1 MPVKMTGAQYKA
13 FLATEWGPDAYWEDT
28 EILKNGEAVEGD
40 RDSDPTLYADAD
52 TVTIL
57 GGTIIPDQ
65 SLPPSQH
72 EHIDA
77 VKFARKWL
85 KAQSTVT
92 LVVEVPRQHAE
103 WFASSIK
110 GMGVNKE
117 FAKIVGRVG

>member
-1 MPVKMTGAQYKA
+1 MPVKMTGAQFKA

-28 EILKNGEAVEGD
+28 EILKNGEEVDEG
-40 RDSDPTLYADAD
+40 RDSDPTYYADTD

-65 SLPPSQH
+65 SQPPSLI
-72 EHIDA
+72 EYVDA

-92 LVVEVPRQHAE
+92 LVVEVPREHAE
-103 WFASSIK
+103 WFASGIK

-117 FAKIVGRVG
+117 FAKIVERIG